1 MTVLYMC
8 MHMCMCMCM
17 HMRASRDCTSCRALL
32 ADPIVGQQETRQSHL
47 LSDSN
52 RRNVQQQAHAA
63 DMAYAASVDAMFPAP
78 VHVPSAA
85 VRAPRSGFRRAQMI
99 ASAPNLIKR
108 TVLGSAQIDAPKE
121 TAWRRASA
129 ANRDVLGPKIVREL
143 ES

>member
-1 MTVLYMC
+1 MLGHVHVHAHACITRFHLMPRAVGKTRVLL
-8 MHMCMCMCM
+8 
-17 HMRASRDCTSCRALL
+17 T
-32 ADPIVGQQETRQSHL
+32 
-47 LSDSN
+47 
-52 RRNVQQQAHAA
+52 HAA

>member
-1 MTVLYMC
+1 MC

-17 HMRASRDCTSCRALL
+17 HTRASRDSTSCRALL
-32 ADPIVGQQETRQSHL
+32 ARSLDNKQEAHSTL

-108 TVLGSAQIDAPKE
+108 TGLGSAQIDAPKE